1 MPQGSLPQQ
10 VGGAGFCCLLCRLV
24 LGLPFSV
31 LVVVVAL
38 VVSLPPM
45 KVEAHLGCLPCR
57 LVLGQPFSAPLWWHD
72 SAHWELV
79 VALVG
84 CVFVPNEGGSSS
96 WLHHSLANSKSRGL
110 TRLPL
115 LDLECLGCLVLDLEC
130 VGCLMDGMV
139 GCCSVLAFLN
149 SHRESRLVVVFS
161 V

>member
-1 MPQGSLPQQ
+1 MNAAGKPSTTGGWSWLLLPALSACPGPAFFCPRCGCCIGCVFAPNEGGSSSWLLALSACP
-10 VGGAGFCCLLCRLV
+10 GPAFFC
-24 LGLPFSV
+24 P
-31 LVVVVAL
+31 VVVA
-38 VVSLPPM
+38 
-45 KVEAHLGCLPCR
+45 
-57 LVLGQPFSAPLWWHD
+57 D

-115 LDLECLGCLVLDLEC
+115 LDLEC